1 MTEKTEA
8 QVYLG
13 LFIAIPVAIAINIIL
28 AIVGGRW
35 MNKLSHKSGEDVLT
49 AHYLGGRSFG
59 TWVTFGT
66 MVSTNLILPDLLLL
80 PHCSSLS
87 SHVLT
92 LSTLFDTI
100 HSLRLASPASLLLVS
115 QTKHSQQAGIRCN
128 G

>member
-66 MVSTNLILPDLLLL
+66 MVSTNLILPESFAFAILLI
-80 PHCSSLS
+80 S
-87 SHVLT
+87 
-92 LSTLFDTI
+92 
-100 HSLRLASPASLLLVS
+100 LVS
-115 QTKHSQQAGIRCN
+115 CANSLNFI
-128 G
+128 